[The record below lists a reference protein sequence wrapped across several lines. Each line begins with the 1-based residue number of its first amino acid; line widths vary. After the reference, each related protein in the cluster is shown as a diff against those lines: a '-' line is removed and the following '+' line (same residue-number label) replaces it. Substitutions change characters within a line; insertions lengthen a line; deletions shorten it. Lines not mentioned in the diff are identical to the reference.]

1 MKKKIKGIINFLCMF
16 IVLGAQ
22 TLLHGS
28 WSNEPAGR
36 KAT

>member
-1 MKKKIKGIINFLCMF
+1 MF
-16 IVLGAQ
+16 IVLGIQA
-22 TLLHGS
+22 LLHGS